1 MLITGSMRRAFALLL
16 TSSLLAMA
24 IEWAI
29 SRGLPDRVALHF
41 GSSGVPDRW
50 GGRGELMLTFVLV
63 HVGVTL
69 MMAVLVAVLGW
80 IPPRLFN
87 LPHRDYWLSDLR
99 RESTLGALGTR
110 FAIFGIALNALLAYT
125 VVLSARA
132 QFAASERLNV
142 TGLWVGMGVFLA
154 FVTGWTV
161 EMLRHFSRLPPRASG
176 VQSSTSSESQEPSPR

>member
-1 MLITGSMRRAFALLL
+1 MLITGSMRRAFSLLL
-16 TSSLLAMA
+16 TSSVVAMA

-41 GSSGVPDRW
+41 GPNGVPDRW
-50 GGRGELMLTFVLV
+50 GGRGELILTFVSV

-110 FAIFGIALNALLAYT
+110 FAIFGIALNTFLAYT
-125 VVLSARA
+125 AWLSTLA
-132 QFAASERLNV
+132 QSAVSQRLNLAA
-142 TGLWVGMGVFLA
+142 LWVGMGVFLA
-154 FVTGWTV
+154 FVAGWIV
-161 EMLRHFSRLPPRASG
+161 EILRYFSRPPRGSSG
-176 VQSSTSSESQEPSPR
+176 AQSSTSSESHEPSPR